1 MHLTLI
7 PHPATPPARAAMS
20 LDAWVERWD
29 DGRVE
34 VSFHLHA
41 PTDSLV
47 IPDKPRRGR
56 HDDLWKS
63 TCFELFVEPAAGAGY
78 REYNFSPS
86 GAWAAYDFA
95 AYRAGMTKP
104 AIEPPESDVED
115 IGDKLLVDAV
125 LDLPERGRFGLAAV
139 VEEVG
144 GTKSYWAL
152 AHGADKP
159 DFHLPACLAAT
170 LPPVTDE

>member
-1 MHLTLI
+1 MALEV
-7 PHPATPPARAAMS
+7 
-20 LDAWVERWD
+20 WVERWE
-29 DGRVE
+29 DGRAE
-34 VSFHLHA
+34 ISFHLHA

-56 HDDLWKS
+56 ADELWKT
-63 TCFELFVEPAAGAGY
+63 TCLELFVQTADGY

-86 GAWAAYDFA
+86 GAWAAYDFTGP
-95 AYRAGMTKP
+95 REGMSKP
-104 AIEPPESDVED
+104 PVEPPEIDVED
-115 IGDKLLVDAV
+115 IGDKLLLDAV

-152 AHGADKP
+152 VHGTGRP
-159 DFHLPACLAAT
+159 DFHHPACFAAD
-170 LPPVTDE
+170 LPPVADE